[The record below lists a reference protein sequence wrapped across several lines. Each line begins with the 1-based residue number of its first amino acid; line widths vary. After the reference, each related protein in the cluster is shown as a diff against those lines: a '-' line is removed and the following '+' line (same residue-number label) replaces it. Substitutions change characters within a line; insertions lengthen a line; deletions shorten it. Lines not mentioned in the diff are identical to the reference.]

1 MDEYNLAPGE
11 LIIMQTSNVRL
22 GVGSGS
28 EALDE
33 IVLTNMNLILVATV
47 SEGLFKTRRYLKRCP
62 LDSILCSTDVPQAIA
77 ARVNSTPVLRVAFSE
92 ETITVSFTEGASALP
107 TVGPKACAARRRATS
122 MPSILQSFPRV
133 RRQRLQI
140 L

>member
-47 SEGLFKTRRYLKRCP
+47 SEGLFKTRRYLKR
-62 LDSILCSTDVPQAIA
+62 
-77 ARVNSTPVLRVAFSE
+77 
-92 ETITVSFTEGASALP
+92 
-107 TVGPKACAARRRATS
+107 
-122 MPSILQSFPRV
+122 
-133 RRQRLQI
+133 
-140 L
+140 

>member
-1 MDEYNLAPGE
+1 MAADEIICPVFRMGGKRWTGDGGVDEYNLAPGE

-47 SEGLFKTRRYLKRCP
+47 S
-62 LDSILCSTDVPQAIA
+62 
-77 ARVNSTPVLRVAFSE
+77 
-92 ETITVSFTEGASALP
+92 
-107 TVGPKACAARRRATS
+107 
-122 MPSILQSFPRV
+122 
-133 RRQRLQI
+133 
-140 L
+140 

>member
-1 MDEYNLAPGE
+1 MGDDSVDEYNLASGE
-11 LIIMQTSNVRL
+11 LIIMQASNVRL

-62 LDSILCSTDVPQAIA
+62 LDSILCSADVPQAIA

-92 ETITVSFTEGASALP
+92 E

-133 RRQRLQI
+133 QRQRLQI